1 MDNPEEFNA
10 LLDESYVAITSQDR
24 ELAEAKLW
32 SALQW
37 VTRCINKSTKTRQL
51 IRKTCPEGQRAS
63 WKPALVAAQC
73 EVLHDDHAR
82 LHRQLER
89 YAIWSDA
96 ITEIHQEES
105 IKEAQKKALANSKG
119 RG

>member
-1 MDNPEEFNA
+1 M
-10 LLDESYVAITSQDR
+10 
-24 ELAEAKLW
+24 KLR

-37 VTRCINKSTKTRQL
+37 VTHCINKSTKTRQL

-105 IKEAQKKALANSKG
+105 IKGAQKKALANSKG